1 MARLIHCRY
10 PVNVSVPIPFGSFI
24 DCPGASG
31 LGAIASLC
39 MLAVSSWYTDCE
51 GPLFMPRLPA

>member
-10 PVNVSVPIPFGSFI
+10 PANVSVPIPFGSLI

-39 MLAVSSWYTDCE
+39 MRPVLSW
-51 GPLFMPRLPA
+51 